1 MITGELRNKIDRLW
15 ETFWTGGITNPLDV
29 VEQMT
34 YLMFIH
40 DLDETD
46 NLRAK
51 ESAMLGL
58 PHQSIFAGEV
68 QVGDRTVAGEQLKW
82 SRFHDF
88 PAGQMYA
95 VVQELVFPFIK
106 GLHTDKDSAYAKYM
120 GGRHLQDPHPPDAGE
135 DRHRHG
141 RDLRSG
147 GAAPRHRRA
156 GRYLRVPPVQNRHR
170 RGERPVP
177 HPPAHYPHDGGA
189 HRPQGGRRDLRP
201 RPAAPPASWWRQG
214 ST

>member
-58 PHQSIFAGEV
+58 PHKSIFAGEV

-120 GGRHLQDPHPPDAGE
+120 GDAIFKIPTPLMLE
-135 DRHRHG
+135 KIVTAMDEIYAQAEQLHDTDVR
-141 RDLRSG
+141 G
-147 GAAPRHRRA
+147 GH
-156 GRYLRVPPVQNRHR
+156 LRVPPVQNRHR

-177 HPPAHYPHDGGA
+177 HPPAHHPHDGGA

-201 RPAAPPASWWRQG
+201 GLRHRRLPGGGR
-214 ST
+214 